1 MIDRQSLS
9 PGALVMG
16 EQMRHTLRWIW
27 RVLWRG
33 KFLVLGTWLLAIVP
47 TILVLQQTVPL
58 YTAEA
63 EVLIEGPE
71 ATDALMDQRRDFGYR
86 VTESVVNTE
95 AEVIASTMLAR
106 RVIDKLQLDKDPEF
120 NPLLREPR
128 PIDRVMAWA
137 NPMTWLVALSSLS
150 SGERAK
156 PDPSQAAAE
165 REVSD
170 TPVVR
175 SFLGRLDARMQRR
188 SFIVT
193 VRFTSEDRRKAA
205 LIANTVVE
213 LYMLDR
219 LEASFDDARRLT
231 SWLGERLESLRRD
244 VNVTDSA
251 VEEFRAAHNLRR
263 KGERQVTATEQQLSE
278 LNTRIVIARTEL
290 AQKQARLDQ
299 VRALLRSRGSLETAS
314 DVLQS
319 PLIQRLREQE
329 TALLRE
335 MSEAIKIYGERHPRM
350 VAFRADLTELRS
362 KIGGE
367 IEKIAASIANDVD
380 VSAAGL
386 RTLEQELDGVRRR
399 ANVAGEAEIRLRE
412 LERQAEATRELYE
425 AFLAR
430 FKRDAEQDRVKRVN
444 ARVISRPD
452 PPGGPS
458 YPRRAAMMSMVTV
471 ASLAFGVAL
480 VFLLDHLDNAV
491 RSSDEAEEI
500 SGLPTVALV
509 PVHRGRF
516 DRLVQDVTDRPR
528 SVLADA
534 VRSLRI
540 SLDVGTDGVAGRPKV
555 IVLTSSIPK
564 EGKTFLALSLAV
576 MFTKTN
582 ERVLLIDGDVHR
594 PRMHSM
600 LGRQNTEGLVQVL
613 SGSAAFDD
621 LVVRDIAPGLDFLPA
636 GHLANVADLISE
648 PNARALLDSLV
659 GHYDRI
665 VIDSAPVLAVADA
678 RVLGRLADRVIYLV
692 KWNST
697 ARDAVRNGVRLLKD
711 GRAPLHGIV
720 LSQVNQR
727 KHARYAYGD
736 YGQYYGRYRDYYG
749 E

>member
-1 MIDRQSLS
+1 
-9 PGALVMG
+9 MG
-16 EQMRHTLRWIW
+16 EHMRHTLRWLW

-47 TILVLQQTVPL
+47 TVLVLQQTVPL

-71 ATDALMDQRRDFGYR
+71 ATDALADQRRDFGFR
-86 VTESVVNTE
+86 VTENVVNTE
-95 AEVIASTMLAR
+95 AEVIASSMLAY
-106 RVIDKLQLDKDPEF
+106 RVVDKLQLDRDPEF
-120 NPLLREPR
+120 NPMLREPR
-128 PIDRVMAWA
+128 PIDRIIAWA
-137 NPMTWLVALSSLS
+137 NPLTWLVALSRS
-150 SGERAK
+150 
-156 PDPSQAAAE
+156 PDPATS
-165 REVSD
+165 RRTSD
-170 TPVVR
+170 VASDDVVR
-175 SFLGRLDARMQRR
+175 SMVVRTFLTRLDARMQRR

-193 VRFTSEDRRKAA
+193 VHFTSEDPKKAA

-231 SWLGERLESLRRD
+231 SWLGERLEGLRRD
-244 VNVTDSA
+244 VNATDSA
-251 VEEFRAAHNLRR
+251 VEEFRAANNLRR
-263 KGERQVTATEQQLSE
+263 KGERQTTVTDQQLSE
-278 LNTRIVIARTEL
+278 LNTRIVIARSEL

-299 VRALLRSRGSLETAS
+299 VRQLLRSRGSMETS
-314 DVLQS
+314 SEVLQS
-319 PLIQRLREQE
+319 SLIQRLREQE
-329 TALLRE
+329 TALTRE
-335 MSEAIKIYGERHPRM
+335 MSEAIKTYGERHPRM
-350 VAFRADLTELRS
+350 VAYRADLTELRS

-386 RTLEQELDGVRRR
+386 RTLEKELDGVRQRS
-399 ANVAGEAEIRLRE
+399 NVAGEAEIRLRE

-444 ARVISRPD
+444 ARVIARPD
-452 PPGGPS
+452 APTSPAF
-458 YPRRAAMMSMVTV
+458 PRRAAVMSMVSAV
-471 ASLAFGVAL
+471 SLAIVL

-509 PVHRGRF
+509 PVHRGRT
-516 DRLVQDVTDRPR
+516 DRLVQDVTERPR

-540 SLDVGTDGVAGRPKV
+540 SLDVGIGDGAARPR
-555 IVLTSSIPK
+555 ILVLTSSIPK
-564 EGKTFLALSLAV
+564 EGKTFLALSLAI

-594 PRMHSM
+594 PRMHTM
-600 LGRQNTEGLVQVL
+600 LGRPNAEGLVQVL
-613 SGSAAFDD
+613 SGSAAFED
-621 LVVRDIAPGLDFLPA
+621 VVIRDAAPGLDFLPA

-648 PNARALLDSLV
+648 PTARALLDDLR
-659 GHYDRI
+659 GKYDRI

-697 ARDAVRNGVRLLKD
+697 ARDAVRNGVRLLRD

>member
-1 MIDRQSLS
+1 MTDRESLS
-9 PGALVMG
+9 SGALVMG
-16 EQMRHTLRWIW
+16 EQMRHTLRWVW

-47 TILVLQQTVPL
+47 TILVLQQTIPL

-71 ATDALMDQRRDFGYR
+71 ATDALMDQRRDFGFR
-86 VTESVVNTE
+86 VTETVVNTE
-95 AEVIASTMLAR
+95 SEVIASTMLAR
-106 RVIDKLQLDKDPEF
+106 RVIEKLQLDRDPEF
-120 NPLLREPR
+120 NPVLREPR
-128 PIDRVMAWA
+128 AVDQFMAWI
-137 NPMTWLVALSSLS
+137 NPMTWLVALSN
-150 SGERAK
+150 
-156 PDPSQAAAE
+156 PSAE
-165 REVSD
+165 RKADPAIARAERTVSD
-170 TPVVR
+170 VPVVR
-175 SFLGRLDARMQRR
+175 RFLARLDARMQRR

-193 VRFTSEDRRKAA
+193 VRFTSEDPKKAA

-244 VNVTDSA
+244 VNATESA

-263 KGERQVTATEQQLSE
+263 KGERQTTVTEQQLSE
-278 LNTRIVIARTEL
+278 LNTRIVIARTDL

-299 VRALLRSRGSLETAS
+299 VRSLLRSRGSLETAS

-319 PLIQRLREQE
+319 ALIQRLREQE

-362 KIGGE
+362 KIGAE
-367 IEKIAASIANDVD
+367 IEKIAASIANDVE
-380 VSAAGL
+380 VTTAGL
-386 RTLEQELDGVRRR
+386 RTLEQELEGVRKR

-452 PPGGPS
+452 PPGSPS
-458 YPRRAAMMSMVTV
+458 FPRRANMMLMVTA
-471 ASLAFGVAL
+471 ASLAFGVLL

-509 PVHRGRF
+509 PVHRGRSG
-516 DRLVQDVTDRPR
+516 RLVQDVTDRPR

-540 SLDVGTDGVAGRPKV
+540 SLDVGTGDGTARPRV

-600 LGRQNTEGLVQVL
+600 LGLQNAEGLVQVL
-613 SGSAAFDD
+613 SGTAAFDD
-621 LVVRDIAPGLDFLPA
+621 VVVRDAAPGLDFLPA

-648 PNARALLDSLV
+648 PNARALLDDLV
-659 GHYDRI
+659 GKYDRI

-697 ARDAVRNGVRLLKD
+697 ARDAVRNGVRLLRD
-711 GRAPLHGIV
+711 GRAPLHGVV

>member
-1 MIDRQSLS
+1 MTDRDSLS
-9 PGALVMG
+9 SSALVMG
-16 EQMRHTLRWIW
+16 EQMRHTLRWLW

-33 KFLVLGTWLLAIVP
+33 KFIVLGTWLLAIVP
-47 TILVLQQTVPL
+47 TVLVLQQTIPL

-71 ATDALMDQRRDFGYR
+71 ATDALAEQRRDFGFR

-95 AEVIASTMLAR
+95 AEVIASTMLAH
-106 RVIDKLQLDKDPEF
+106 RVVDKLQLDRDPEF
-120 NPLLREPR
+120 NPMLRDPR
-128 PIDRVMAWA
+128 PIERIIAWA
-137 NPMTWLVALSSLS
+137 NPLSWLVALSRS
-150 SGERAK
+150 S
-156 PDPSQAAAE
+156 DPSASRPTTGAVPDDVV
-165 REVSD
+165 RS
-170 TPVVR
+170 TVVR
-175 SFLGRLDARMQRR
+175 SFLARLDARMQRR

-193 VRFTSEDRRKAA
+193 VNFTSEDPKKAA

-219 LEASFDDARRLT
+219 LEASFEDARRLT
-231 SWLGERLESLRRD
+231 SWLGERLEGLRRD
-244 VNVTDSA
+244 VNATESA
-251 VEEFRAAHNLRR
+251 VEEFRAANSLRR
-263 KGERQVTATEQQLSE
+263 KGERQTTVTDQQLSE
-278 LNTRIVIARTEL
+278 LNTRIVIARTDL

-299 VRALLRSRGSLETAS
+299 VRQLLRSRGSMETS
-314 DVLQS
+314 SEVLQS
-319 PLIQRLREQE
+319 SLIQRLREQE

-335 MSEAIKIYGERHPRM
+335 MSEAIKTYGERHPRM
-350 VAFRADLTELRS
+350 VAYRADLTELRS

-367 IEKIAASIANDVD
+367 IEKIAASISNDVD

-386 RTLEQELDGVRRR
+386 RTLEKELDGVRQR
-399 ANVAGEAEIRLRE
+399 ANVASEAEIRLRE

-444 ARVISRPD
+444 ARVIARPD
-452 PPGGPS
+452 APTSPS
-458 YPRRAAMMSMVTV
+458 FPRRAAVMSMVSAV
-471 ASLAFGVAL
+471 SLAIGIVL

-509 PVHRGRF
+509 PVHRGRT
-516 DRLVQDVTDRPR
+516 DRLVQDVTERPR

-540 SLDVGTDGVAGRPKV
+540 SLDVGIGEGAARPRV
-555 IVLTSSIPK
+555 LVLTSSIPK
-564 EGKTFLALSLAV
+564 EGKTFLALGLAI

-594 PRMHSM
+594 PRMHTM
-600 LGRQNTEGLVQVL
+600 LGRQNAEGLVQVL
-613 SGSAAFDD
+613 SASAAFDD
-621 LVVRDIAPGLDFLPA
+621 VVVREAAPGLDFLPA

-648 PNARALLDSLV
+648 PTARALLDDLK
-659 GHYDRI
+659 GRYDRI

-697 ARDAVRNGVRLLKD
+697 ARDAVRNGIRLLRD

>member
-1 MIDRQSLS
+1 MTDRESLS
-9 PGALVMG
+9 ADALVMG

-33 KFLVLGTWLLAIVP
+33 KFLIVGTWLLAIVP

-58 YTAEA
+58 YTAVA

-71 ATDALMDQRRDFGYR
+71 ATDALMDQRRDFGFR
-86 VTESVVNTE
+86 VTETVVNTE
-95 AEVIASTMLAR
+95 SEVIASTMLAR
-106 RVIDKLQLDKDPEF
+106 RVIDKLQLDRDPEF
-120 NPLLREPR
+120 NPRLREPR
-128 PIDRVMAWA
+128 PIDQVIAWA
-137 NPMTWLVALSSLS
+137 NPMTWLVALSNLS
-150 SGERAK
+150 SQRTSEPATA
-156 PDPSQAAAE
+156 QAE
-165 REVSD
+165 RTASD
-170 TPVVR
+170 VPVVR
-175 SFLGRLDARMQRR
+175 KFLSRLDARMQRR
-188 SFIVT
+188 SLIVT
-193 VRFTSEDRRKAA
+193 VSFTSEDPKKAA

-219 LEASFDDARRLT
+219 LEASFEDARRLT
-231 SWLGERLESLRRD
+231 NWLGERLESLRRD
-244 VNVTDSA
+244 VNSTESA
-251 VEEFRAAHNLRR
+251 VEEFRAANNLRR
-263 KGERQVTATEQQLSE
+263 KGERQTTGTDQQLSE

-299 VRALLRSRGSLETAS
+299 VRSLLRSRGSLETS
-314 DVLQS
+314 SEVLQS
-319 PLIQRLREQE
+319 ALIQRLREQE

-335 MSEAIKIYGERHPRM
+335 MSEAIKVYGERHPRM

-362 KIGGE
+362 KIGAE
-367 IEKIAASIANDVD
+367 IEKIAASIANDVE
-380 VSAAGL
+380 VTSAGL
-386 RTLEQELDGVRRR
+386 RTLERELDDARQR
-399 ANVAGEAEIRLRE
+399 ANIAGGAEIRLRE

-452 PPGGPS
+452 PPGAPS
-458 YPRRAAMMSMVTV
+458 FPRRANVMLMATV
-471 ASLAFGVAL
+471 ASLAFGIVL

-509 PVHRGRF
+509 PIHRGHSG
-516 DRLVQDVTDRPR
+516 RLVQDVTERPR

-540 SLDVGTDGVAGRPKV
+540 SLDVGTGDGAARPRV

-600 LGRQNTEGLVQVL
+600 LGLQNAEGLVQVL
-613 SGSAAFDD
+613 SGTTAFDD
-621 LVVRDIAPGLDFLPA
+621 VVVRDAAPGLDFLPA
-636 GHLANVADLISE
+636 GQLANVADLISE
-648 PNARALLDSLV
+648 PNARALLDDLV
-659 GHYDRI
+659 GKYDRI

-697 ARDAVRNGVRLLKD
+697 ARDAVRNGVRLLRD
-711 GRAPLHGIV
+711 GRAPLHGVV

>member
-1 MIDRQSLS
+1 MTDRESLS
-9 PGALVMG
+9 TSTLVMG
-16 EQMRHTLRWIW
+16 EHMRHTLRWLW

-47 TILVLQQTVPL
+47 TVLVLQQTVPL

-71 ATDALMDQRRDFGYR
+71 ATDALADQRRDFGFR
-86 VTESVVNTE
+86 VTENVVNTE
-95 AEVIASTMLAR
+95 AEVIASSMLAY
-106 RVIDKLQLDKDPEF
+106 RVVDKLQLDRDPEF
-120 NPLLREPR
+120 NPMLREPR
-128 PIDRVMAWA
+128 PIDRIIAWA
-137 NPMTWLVALSSLS
+137 NPLTWLVALSRS
-150 SGERAK
+150 
-156 PDPSQAAAE
+156 PDPATS
-165 REVSD
+165 RRTSD
-170 TPVVR
+170 VASDDVVR
-175 SFLGRLDARMQRR
+175 SMVVRTFLTRLDARMQRR

-193 VRFTSEDRRKAA
+193 VHFTSEDPKKAA

-231 SWLGERLESLRRD
+231 SWLGERLEGLRRD
-244 VNVTDSA
+244 VNATDSA
-251 VEEFRAAHNLRR
+251 VEEFRAANNLRR
-263 KGERQVTATEQQLSE
+263 KGERQTTVTDQQLSE
-278 LNTRIVIARTEL
+278 LNTRIVIARSEL

-299 VRALLRSRGSLETAS
+299 VRQLLRSRGSMETS
-314 DVLQS
+314 SEVLQS
-319 PLIQRLREQE
+319 SLIQRLREQE
-329 TALLRE
+329 TALTRE
-335 MSEAIKIYGERHPRM
+335 MSEAIKTYGERHPRM
-350 VAFRADLTELRS
+350 VAYRADLTELRS

-386 RTLEQELDGVRRR
+386 RTLEKELDGVRQRS
-399 ANVAGEAEIRLRE
+399 NVAGEAEIRLRE

-444 ARVISRPD
+444 ARVIARPD
-452 PPGGPS
+452 APTSPAF
-458 YPRRAAMMSMVTV
+458 PRRAAVMSMVSAV
-471 ASLAFGVAL
+471 SLAIVL

-509 PVHRGRF
+509 PVHRGRT
-516 DRLVQDVTDRPR
+516 DRLVQDVTERPR

-540 SLDVGTDGVAGRPKV
+540 SLDVGIGDGAARPR
-555 IVLTSSIPK
+555 ILVLTSSIPK
-564 EGKTFLALSLAV
+564 EGKTFLALSLAI

-594 PRMHSM
+594 PRMHTM
-600 LGRQNTEGLVQVL
+600 LGRPNAEGLVQVL
-613 SGSAAFDD
+613 SGSAAFED
-621 LVVRDIAPGLDFLPA
+621 VVIRDAAPGLDFLPA

-648 PNARALLDSLV
+648 PTARALLDDLR
-659 GHYDRI
+659 GKYDRI

-697 ARDAVRNGVRLLKD
+697 ARDAVRNGVRLLRD